1 MKLAQKSILRIK
13 DMLRRDKENIPEPL
27 INLIK
32 NDVYS
37 ILNNYLEISPNDINL
52 KYFIDDENLY
62 NFEVALKTNRVKKVN
77 FLNI

>member
-13 DMLRRDKENIPEPL
+13 NMLKRDKESIPIPL

-32 NDVYS
+32 NDLYN
-37 ILNNYLEISPNDINL
+37 ILNNYLDIYPEDINL
-52 KYFIDDENLY
+52 KYYINNDSMYHFEINL
-62 NFEVALKTNRVKKVN
+62 ETSRIKKVN

>member
-13 DMLRRDKENIPEPL
+13 DMLKRDKESIPVPL

-32 NDVYS
+32 NDLFNT
-37 ILNNYLEISPNDINL
+37 LNNYLDIYPEDINL
-52 KYFIDDENLY
+52 SYYVNNDSMYHIEISL
-62 NFEVALKTNRVKKVN
+62 ESNRIKKVN